1 MECSFMIFFFVFIVY
16 LSCSMRLLFFYLSVA
31 AWGTLPESEK
41 LVGAGEDFYLTDPIE
56 NIDHYFIASS
66 QLEDL
71 WNISQLFDSPERN
84 TRTDDEISPAR
95 SKAEIVK
102 REISRFLDKEPNGR
116 VAKLV
121 PIVNRELATAGYDPV
136 KYKYIW
142 DRHKGEKRKRESP
155 VDLHRGEKKERESLG
170 DLHRGEKRKR
180 ESPTDI
186 P

>member
-1 MECSFMIFFFVFIVY
+1 
-16 LSCSMRLLFFYLSVA
+16 MRPLFFYLSVA

-71 WNISQLFDSPERN
+71 SNMSQLFDSPARN
-84 TRTDDEISPAR
+84 TRTDDEIILPDFGDHALLDHLFQFVESSPAR
-95 SKAEIVK
+95 SKAEIVQ
-102 REISRFLDKEPNGR
+102 REISRFLDKDPNGR

-121 PIVNRELATAGYDPV
+121 PTVNRELATAGYDPV

-155 VDLHRGEKKERESLG
+155 VDLHRGETK
-170 DLHRGEKRKR
+170 KR
-180 ESPTDI
+180 ESPSDI